1 MTIKERRST
10 AEGRVRT
17 AEEVVARLKE
27 GFSGVG
33 ITLPSLRI
41 DPVSCAGSD
50 PVSALVDL
58 GRCNLD
64 TALRLSMVLEAQG
77 QGQGQAGH
85 DG

>member
-1 MTIKERRST
+1 MTIKERHRTVES
-10 AEGRVRT
+10 RVRA
-17 AEEVVARLKE
+17 AEDAVARLKD

-50 PVSALVDL
+50 PVSPLVDL

-64 TALRLSMVLEAQG
+64 TALRLSVVLET
-77 QGQGQAGH
+77 QGQAGH